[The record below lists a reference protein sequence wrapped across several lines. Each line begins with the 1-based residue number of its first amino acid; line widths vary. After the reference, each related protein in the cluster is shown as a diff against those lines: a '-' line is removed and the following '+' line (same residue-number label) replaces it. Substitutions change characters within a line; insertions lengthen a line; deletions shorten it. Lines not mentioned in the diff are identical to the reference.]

1 MIQLPDFERE
11 YWQNEYCNVNSGQWG
26 EYKNHSYCIAGN
38 YEYGGWFLKIIS
50 NVQVRTVYFEPYG
63 DDETELGEAYIKVH
77 ELIDSF

>member
-1 MIQLPDFERE
+1 MGR
-11 YWQNEYCNVNSGQWG
+11 N
-26 EYKNHSYCIAGN
+26 KNHSYCIAGN